1 MLHQQETF
9 DDPHMNGL
17 LPALVPSR
25 RGFITASASVGF
37 ALAAGPLNAQSAIR
51 TPADGLDVADLTV
64 PVPGG
69 QMPAYR
75 AAPAK
80 AGKYPV
86 VIVVPE
92 IFGMHEYQKT
102 FAAAWP
108 NWAMSASRRTRFSAS
123 AILPR

>member
-1 MLHQQETF
+1 MLHEQETF
-9 DDPHMNGL
+9 DDPHLNGL

-25 RGFITASASVGF
+25 RGFIAASASVGF

-64 PVPGG
+64 PVTGG

-80 AGKYPV
+80 AGLDPIRALLNRRRYIRNLV
-86 VIVVPE
+86 RDVE
-92 IFGMHEYQKT
+92 T
-102 FAAAWP
+102 ALAAK
-108 NWAMSASRRTRFSAS
+108 STV
-123 AILPR
+123 